1 MGVSNME
8 LESSRQ
14 ELQDNVSQVQKKLEQ
29 KRHMVTNSVQQKSQL
44 KDAHL
49 GVLKENTIWK
59 QPA

>member
-1 MGVSNME
+1 ME

-14 ELQDNVSQVQKKLEQ
+14 ELQDNVSQVQNKLEQ
-29 KRHMVTNSVQQKSQL
+29 KRHMVTNSVQQKLQL

-59 QPA
+59 QLA